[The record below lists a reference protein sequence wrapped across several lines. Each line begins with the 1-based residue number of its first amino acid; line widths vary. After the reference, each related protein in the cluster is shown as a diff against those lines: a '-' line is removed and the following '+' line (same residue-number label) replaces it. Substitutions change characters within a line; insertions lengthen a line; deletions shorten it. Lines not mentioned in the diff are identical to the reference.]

1 MAGST
6 LPGAGRRIAV
16 LGAAGGIGRAL
27 VDAALAEG
35 CEVAGLD
42 LPASLAGWTP
52 PPGVR
57 TFAIDATNEGSV
69 RAAFAELA
77 AVFDGLDGF
86 VNLAGFTAARAPLA
100 ETDLATFEEV
110 TAGNLTSA
118 FLGAK
123 AALPLLRKGVSPAM
137 VLVSSGLALKPTPGY
152 GPYSAA
158 KAGVL
163 ALTRLLAQ
171 ENAPLVRVNA
181 VAPGA
186 VETPF
191 LTGGTGRSAR
201 EGNFERE
208 AYVRQVPLAR
218 MAGPADIVGP
228 IMFLLGPASA
238 YVTGQTL
245 HVNGGLLMV

>member
-1 MAGST
+1 MSGVALLS
-6 LPGAGRRIAV
+6 PGRRIAV
-16 LGAAGGIGRAL
+16 LGAAGGIGRSL
-27 VDAALAEG
+27 VDACLAHG
-35 CEVAGLD
+35 CEVAALD

-52 PPGVR
+52 PSGVR
-57 TFAIDATNEGSV
+57 TFAVDATDEASV
-69 RAAFAELA
+69 KAAFAGLA
-77 AVFDGLDGF
+77 EAFDGLDGF
-86 VNLAGFTAARAPLA
+86 VNLAGFTAAREPLA
-100 ETDLATFEEV
+100 EMDLATFEEV
-110 TAGNLTSA
+110 TSGNLRSA
-118 FLGAK
+118 FLSAR
-123 AALPLLRKGVSPAM
+123 AALPLLRRGEAPAM

-171 ENAPLVRVNA
+171 ENAPLIRVNA

-201 EGNFERE
+201 ESNFERE

-218 MAGPADIVGP
+218 MARPGDVTGP

-238 YVTGQTL
+238 YITGQTL